1 MSSESSLLKS
11 TLSGIISLQDKLC
24 DTLSGK
30 YYNKESINELI
41 TPINGLT
48 SSILSGYNERL
59 SNLEEALSSNF
70 SPNPPDQPESDNPSS
85 NNPSNPSNPSTSV
98 NCGLSQE
105 DADKYYNR
113 LLNIDQMLSNGPTS
127 TEYQNYVTQRDK
139 EEYIEDLTNLNTM
152 LQ

>member
-1 MSSESSLLKS
+1 MSSKSSLLKS

-70 SPNPPDQPESDNPSS
+70 SPNPPDQSESD
-85 NNPSNPSNPSTSV
+85 NPSNPSTSV
-98 NCGLSQE
+98 NCDLSQE
-105 DADKYYNR
+105 DTDKYYNR
-113 LLNIDQMLSNGPTS
+113 LLNIDQMLKNGPSS

-152 LQ
+152 LK

>member
-70 SPNPPDQPESDNPSS
+70 STNHSGGSTPASTHNFDVSLLIP
-85 NNPSNPSNPSTSV
+85 PSTSI
-98 NCGLSQE
+98 S
-105 DADKYYNR
+105 
-113 LLNIDQMLSNGPTS
+113 
-127 TEYQNYVTQRDK
+127 YVLFSLIFLFFK
-139 EEYIEDLTNLNTM
+139 
-152 LQ
+152 